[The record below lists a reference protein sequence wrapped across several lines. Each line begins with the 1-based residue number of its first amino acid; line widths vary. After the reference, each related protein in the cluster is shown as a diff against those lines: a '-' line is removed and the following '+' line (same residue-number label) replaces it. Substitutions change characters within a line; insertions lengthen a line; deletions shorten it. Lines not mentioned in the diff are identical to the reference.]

1 MIKQGDFIIERA
13 SPIKKINAYLGKN
26 KINGEIRIYKI
37 LVQSF
42 RFDAPL
48 RNTVFTDED
57 YMIINVLVSEGR
69 IRHSEEEIIL
79 KKDFLNF
86 TIEVLDDVRENEMK
100 SQKQHP
106 YRSVVFSP

>member
-26 KINGEIRIYKI
+26 MFNGEIRIYKI

-69 IRHSEEEIIL
+69 IRHSEEESIL

-86 TIEVLDDVRENEMK
+86 TIKVLDAVRENEMK

-106 YRSVVFSP
+106 YRSVVFSS

>member
-26 KINGEIRIYKI
+26 MFNGEIRICKI

-57 YMIINVLVSEGR
+57 YMIIKCWFR
-69 IRHSEEEIIL
+69 KEESGIPKKKSYL
-79 KKDFLNF
+79 KKIF
-86 TIEVLDDVRENEMK
+86 
-100 SQKQHP
+100 
-106 YRSVVFSP
+106 